1 MTFRRE
7 GNVYKTDI
15 IFCGSEKLEIVN
27 SYKYLGL
34 TLQVRGKTFTKQIEG
49 RCAAAIKA
57 MFDIKMLHKLS
68 IDTALRLF
76 YIKIVPTV
84 SYAHNKI
91 WIHLTT
97 ANLKR
102 LEAVKAAYLKSV
114 LQLSRTAVTSLVHHR
129 ASIPYPQALS
139 CCCG

>member
-76 YIKIVPTV
+76 YIKIVPIG
-84 SYAHNKI
+84 SYALKKI
-91 WIHLTT
+91 WMHLVT
-97 ANLKR
+97 ANLKT
-102 LEAVKAAYLKSV
+102 LEAVKA
-114 LQLSRTAVTSLVHHR
+114 T
-129 ASIPYPQALS
+129 
-139 CCCG
+139 